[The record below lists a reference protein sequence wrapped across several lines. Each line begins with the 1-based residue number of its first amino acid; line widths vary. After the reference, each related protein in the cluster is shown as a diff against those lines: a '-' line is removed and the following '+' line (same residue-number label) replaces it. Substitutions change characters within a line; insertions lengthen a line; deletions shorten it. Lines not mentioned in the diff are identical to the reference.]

1 MPCGA
6 TKPETIK
13 RIEILYHK
21 YNLQSWEKVLC
32 YDTERLK
39 AVLKEEL
46 GKEKDMFTIISKF
59 YLNSEFKHEA
69 LHVHQQSYDA
79 VRLDQ
84 MKHYWDLCKKRQGVV
99 EEL

>member
-1 MPCGA
+1 M
-6 TKPETIK
+6 
-13 RIEILYHK
+13 
-21 YNLQSWEKVLC
+21 EKGVILC
-32 YDTERLK
+32 YRKIKSGSERRTRK
-39 AVLKEEL
+39 
-46 GKEKDMFTIISKF
+46 GKVMFTIISKF

-69 LHVHQQSYDA
+69 LHAHKQSYDA